1 MPTWWGGR
9 SRDGGREKE
18 RRESGLAP
26 TVAVVAYA
34 AHGPALGDAKG
45 RVEGE
50 EDTSGSERPGGCL
63 QAREGKK
70 WGGQGPRPAPP
81 QVCGQEGCQA
91 GRSPACGRD
100 VWGIKTR
107 NRRGATHLHND
118 SAGICYVLVQLPA
131 QRRWRGRRKPA
142 GHGCAGVISVAGFLG
157 TLNKPQDRPRV

>member
-50 EDTSGSERPGGCL
+50 EDTVGARGLGAVYRPGKGRSGGVKDPDPLLPGC
-63 QAREGKK
+63 AVRKGA
-70 WGGQGPRPAPP
+70 RPAALLRADGMFGEEKH
-81 QVCGQEGCQA
+81 V
-91 GRSPACGRD
+91 
-100 VWGIKTR
+100 I
-107 NRRGATHLHND
+107 GAVPHIFTMTLP
-118 SAGICYVLVQLPA
+118 GICYVLVQLPA

>member
-50 EDTSGSERPGGCL
+50 EDTSGSERPGGRL

-70 WGGQGPRPAPP
+70 WGGGRDPDPLLPRCAVRKGARPAALLRAD
-81 QVCGQEGCQA
+81 GMFGE
-91 GRSPACGRD
+91 
-100 VWGIKTR
+100 
-107 NRRGATHLHND
+107 
-118 SAGICYVLVQLPA
+118 
-131 QRRWRGRRKPA
+131 
-142 GHGCAGVISVAGFLG
+142 
-157 TLNKPQDRPRV
+157 